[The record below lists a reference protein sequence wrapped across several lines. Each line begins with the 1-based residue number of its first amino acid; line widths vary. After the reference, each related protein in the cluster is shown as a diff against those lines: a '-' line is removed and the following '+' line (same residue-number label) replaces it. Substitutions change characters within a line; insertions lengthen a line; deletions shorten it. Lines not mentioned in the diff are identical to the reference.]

1 MATTTRR
8 RRSSYDVLPGW
19 MSRRRI
25 LLAVASVL
33 VLAGGTYGVRL
44 AIALGH
50 AFHQDPF
57 SAVVSALGGGHGSS
71 IDRSRQNLQRINIML
86 YGYGGNGHD
95 GAYLTD
101 SIMLVSIQPQASGP
115 PQVAEVSIPRDWY
128 VPIALGAGN
137 GSRYGR
143 VNEAYADGM
152 NGLGPVKPTQP
163 NAGAAV
169 ADPTMQHLL
178 GLHIDHYVGID
189 FQAFESAVDAVGGID
204 VNVPDSFTD
213 YQYPAGECDQ
223 GNCGYMT
230 VHFNAGLQHMNG
242 RQALIFARS
251 RHGNNGEGSD
261 FARSHRQQL
270 ILAALKQKAV
280 SVGGIGALPDLL
292 NALGDHVR
300 TDLTVSDAEALFS
313 LVQGVSPA
321 SIEHVSI
328 DNTNFLYDCGYPYSC
343 GAYYLYAH
351 DRTYASI
358 GHFIKNIFVPPS
370 ARAEKTPVTFYDASG
385 RRLDASGRW
394 AKTVAMLGLQTSD
407 GGAVARQVATQVID
421 ESGGKGAGTARWL
434 ASFFGVPVTAAP
446 PTPTPSP
453 GAVAATPPPA
463 SGITVILG
471 TAEEQSFLSDPGVG
485 I

>member
-1 MATTTRR
+1 
-8 RRSSYDVLPGW
+8 
-19 MSRRRI
+19 
-25 LLAVASVL
+25 
-33 VLAGGTYGVRL
+33 
-44 AIALGH
+44 
-50 AFHQDPF
+50 
-57 SAVVSALGGGHGSS
+57 
-71 IDRSRQNLQRINIML
+71 
-86 YGYGGNGHD
+86 
-95 GAYLTD
+95 
-101 SIMLVSIQPQASGP
+101 
-115 PQVAEVSIPRDWY
+115 
-128 VPIALGAGN
+128 
-137 GSRYGR
+137 
-143 VNEAYADGM
+143 
-152 NGLGPVKPTQP
+152 
-163 NAGAAV
+163 
-169 ADPTMQHLL
+169 
-178 GLHIDHYVGID
+178 
-189 FQAFESAVDAVGGID
+189 
-204 VNVPDSFTD
+204 
-213 YQYPAGECDQ
+213 
-223 GNCGYMT
+223 
-230 VHFNAGLQHMNG
+230 
-242 RQALIFARS
+242 
-251 RHGNNGEGSD
+251 
-261 FARSHRQQL
+261 
-270 ILAALKQKAV
+270 
-280 SVGGIGALPDLL
+280 
-292 NALGDHVR
+292 VR

-351 DRTYASI
+351 DRTYASM